1 MNRNLRRVLRASS
14 TGQYDVLIFLI
25 VLVIC
30 VATIYSLLFGG
41 ESIDE
46 IDRNLRVAA
55 KKCDLEAVKPLVK
68 KNVNTKGSLSIS
80 ERALRY
86 AAGEGCLEITK
97 FLLDEG
103 ADINAI
109 SGALHEAARGG
120 QLEVVKLLLEKG
132 ANPRLSDWQGHTAKT
147 AAIRKFLNHPNRKK
161 PYREIID
168 LLENVEKKYKPGQ
181 LK

>member
-1 MNRNLRRVLRASS
+1 MNRNLRRILRASS
-14 TGQYDVLIFLI
+14 TGQYDVPIFLI

-30 VATIYSLLFGG
+30 VATIYSLLFSG
-41 ESIDE
+41 ESLDE
-46 IDRNLRVAA
+46 IDRNLRVAT
-55 KKCDLEAVKPLVK
+55 KNCDLEAVEPLIK

-80 ERALRY
+80 ERALHY

-120 QLEVVKLLLEKG
+120 QLEIVKLLLEKG
-132 ANPRLSDWQGHTAKT
+132 ANPHLRDWKMQTAKT
-147 AAIRKFLNHPNRKK
+147 AAVRKFLNHPNRKK

-168 LLENVEKKYKPGQ
+168 ILRDAEKRYESK
-181 LK
+181 